1 MTTRKVLLL
10 LFCSSVALGRIT
22 AQTGSAYTVYSGDQ
36 WAPFT
41 VAAAW
46 GSSEVPEPFGSEG
59 KKNDPAYPLYKEG
72 YHFILDG
79 KWEEAR
85 KKLGEMMKKF
95 PSSAYIDDAEYWSAY
110 AMMYLD
116 EKKAAKEYEKFIS
129 RHPESRYYD
138 DAVADLSGLDGSTV
152 GRPVPVPMITTAPRV
167 WTSSSSGRG
176 KGSGRG
182 MMYIDSLGGTGF
194 VMSSESL
201 IVHNLGSTLRSGGVK
216 GYAYS
221 SGNPPVLR
229 SLNRALTLQ
238 SRALRAARLPSMA
251 HAPRATLAPGLFER
265 EEDLDAETRLK
276 LEALEALGSS
286 KQDSAAF
293 RALKDIALDRSENR
307 RLRTA
312 AMEQLVDFEA
322 YDPMHVFLEIAKKD
336 TGLEIQDAAIDYIG
350 MLTKDKNRSVETLI
364 ELFYAIPNN
373 RAEQRGNIFY
383 SIAEVGNDKAVDFLA
398 KIAKTHEGYDLRS
411 EAIYY
416 LGSIGN
422 DRSRAALYDVLR
434 EK

>member
-1 MTTRKVLLL
+1 M
-10 LFCSSVALGRIT
+10 
-22 AQTGSAYTVYSGDQ
+22 
-36 WAPFT
+36 
-41 VAAAW
+41 AAAW
-46 GSSEVPEPFGSEG
+46 ESAEAPDPLGSEG
-59 KKNDPAYPLYKEG
+59 KKKDAAYPLYKEG
-72 YHFILDG
+72 YHLILDG

-85 KKLGEMMKKF
+85 KKFAEMMKQYS
-95 PSSAYIDDAEYWSAY
+95 SSAYMDDAEYWSAY
-110 AMMYLD
+110 ALMYLD

-129 RHPESRYYD
+129 RHPDSRYYD

-152 GRPVPVPMITTAPRV
+152 GRPVPVPMATKAPMV
-167 WTSSSSGRG
+167 WSSSSSGRG
-176 KGSGRG
+176 KGRGKG
-182 MMYIDSLGGTGF
+182 MMYIDSLGGDGF

-201 IVHNLGSTLRSGGVK
+201 VVHNLGSTLRSRGVK
-216 GYAYS
+216 GYVYS

-238 SRALRAARLPSMA
+238 SRALRAVRLPDMA
-251 HAPRATLAPGLFER
+251 HTPRAELAPGLFER
-265 EEDLDAETRLK
+265 EEDLDQETRLK

-293 RALKDIALDRSENR
+293 RALKDVALDRSANR

-322 YDPMHVFLEIAKKD
+322 YDPLPVYLEVAKKD
-336 TGLEIQDAAIDYIG
+336 TGLEIQSAAIDYIG
-350 MLTKDKNRSVETLI
+350 MLTKDKDRSVETLI

-373 RAEQRGNIFY
+373 RAEQRGNVFY
-383 SIAEVGNDKAVDFLA
+383 SIAEVGNDRAVDFLA
-398 KIAKTHEGYDLRS
+398 KIAQAHEQYNLRS

-422 DRSRAALYDVLR
+422 ERSRAALYQILR